1 MPSPPSPSFH
11 DPDGNMLHAFPL
23 HVQTSMQN
31 SLSNSDVEPVL
42 QTLGHPHVAAQSV
55 NSTTQYQDNPLVHKT
70 YRPLTRQHA
79 IFFDPGPQ
87 CVGSGV
93 SAKFDV
99 KGILIILDAKYPE
112 LGFLQYEGNLQGLNM
127 YYLETAN
134 MLEARFYASN
144 RVGMTEEAAGLF
156 NQQVSIEYN
165 IAFWARER
173 TKMRERAHRIG
184 GLIVGDSSATVE
196 PHAPL

>member
-11 DPDGNMLHAFPL
+11 DPDGDMLHAFPL
-23 HVQTSMQN
+23 HVQTSTQN
-31 SLSNSDVEPVL
+31 SLSDSDVEPVL

-55 NSTTQYQDNPLVHKT
+55 NSTSQYQDNPLVHKT

-93 SAKFDV
+93 RAKFDV
-99 KGILIILDAKYPE
+99 KGILIGLDAKYPE

-127 YYLETAN
+127 YYLETAS
-134 MLEARFYASN
+134 MLGARFYASN

-156 NQQVSIEYN
+156 NQRVYIEYN
-165 IAFWARER
+165 IALWAHER
-173 TKMRERAHRIG
+173 AKMRERAHRIG
-184 GLIVGDSSATVE
+184 GLIVGDSTATVG